1 MEPSL
6 TLILDEAAGWLEV
19 RQTEE
24 ISIEEG
30 QALDR
35 FRAFL
40 ASLSDADAPPKL
52 EAACGLI
59 GHWIVDQFD
68 WSGPIFIGISTHVQ
82 RIRQYAR
89 DEAWRRHKLNAES

>member
-6 TLILDEAAGWLEV
+6 NLILDEAAHWLEV

-24 ISIEEG
+24 NSVKER

-35 FRAFL
+35 IRAFL
-40 ASLSDADAPPKL
+40 ASLSDTDAPPKL
-52 EAACGLI
+52 ETACGLI

-68 WSGPIFIGISTHVQ
+68 GNGPTIVGISTHVE
-82 RIRQYAR
+82 RVRQYAR
-89 DEAWRRHKLNAES
+89 DEAWRRRKLNAKS